1 MNPYQ
6 TIKDL
11 TKQDDKLLSL
21 CSGIGLEFRGLSV
34 DDITAVDISPQ
45 YIEVLK
51 EKYPHIKTINSDAL
65 KFIKAQ
71 PDNSYD
77 VVTFVDGLEHMP
89 KESGRQVLD
98 HIKRVAKRRVI
109 LFYPQGSGEDGYLRN
124 DPHNAWGVE
133 GADEYQ
139 THKSGWTKQEVLD
152 LGFTL
157 VQEVSDI
164 SQHNEPYK
172 ALMFTYTKE

>member
-6 TIKDL
+6 TIKENVNQSDS
-11 TKQDDKLLSL
+11 LLSL

-34 DDITAVDISPQ
+34 DDITAVDVSSE
-45 YIEVLK
+45 YVEVLK
-51 EKYPHIKTINSDAL
+51 EKYPHIKAVNSDAL
-65 KFIKAQ
+65 EFIKKQ

-89 KESGRQVLD
+89 KKTGKQVLS
-98 HIKRVAKRRVI
+98 HVKRVARKKVI
-109 LFYPQGSGEDGYLRN
+109 LFFPQGEAPDGYLRN
-124 DPHNAWGVE
+124 EPHNAWGVE

-139 THKSGWTKQEVLD
+139 THKSGWTKQEAID

-157 VQEVSDI
+157 LQEVQDT
-164 SQHNEPYK
+164 SQHGEPYK
-172 ALMFTYTKE
+172 ALMFIYEK